1 MSSTIIF
8 IIGSLLL
15 GVSKA
20 VADTV
25 QHFDI
30 WSQSIFSTTLE
41 TSFWGPKDHT
51 WIRKDKNNKILN
63 WLYHFPL
70 VWITDIW
77 HFANMIGAMSFVL
90 LFGSIH
96 YNQINIIVIIL
107 LFYIS
112 RTIGFNLFYHLI
124 LKKNEKKK

>member
-51 WIRKDKNNKILN
+51 
-63 WLYHFPL
+63 
-70 VWITDIW
+70 
-77 HFANMIGAMSFVL
+77 
-90 LFGSIH
+90 
-96 YNQINIIVIIL
+96 
-107 LFYIS
+107 
-112 RTIGFNLFYHLI
+112 
-124 LKKNEKKK
+124 